1 MHNNVIAS
9 HDRGRLRR
17 RIPSDNYVPMDD
29 VYVDLGDGF
38 CIISLRDD
46 YGISFAWSESHLT
59 TLRGYGFFIE
69 ATVEETLTFGLEV
82 A

>member
-9 HDRGRLRR
+9 HDRGRLSLRSS
-17 RIPSDNYVPMDD
+17 SDDYVPMDGNG
-29 VYVDLGDGF
+29 VCLGGEF

-59 TLRGYGFFIE
+59 TLRGYGFFVE
-69 ATVEETLTFGLEV
+69 ATVEETLTFGLEE